1 MEDYKNLYE
10 IFISQSGTAA
20 ELWKFYSAVCLGL
33 VAAIIGSDN
42 FKSSKVAVFTVIT
55 GFSLFAFGNLMA
67 ILQIQPTV
75 IALGETLNF
84 LAVKNETL
92 KSINLITT
100 TEFEIKIFHVVCDVS
115 VCAAI
120 YLIARA
126 SWFKESKS

>member
-1 MEDYKNLYE
+1 
-10 IFISQSGTAA
+10 
-20 ELWKFYSAVCLGL
+20 
-33 VAAIIGSDN
+33 
-42 FKSSKVAVFTVIT
+42 
-55 GFSLFAFGNLMA
+55 MA